1 MSGAI
6 ECVNTATVIHYS
18 TEKIERVI
26 FEFIILN
33 LESEHITWN

>member
-6 ECVNTATVIHYS
+6 ECVNKATVIHYS